1 MTPTAIAT
9 RSDRIQ
15 RTLEHLRQHTTDT
28 TGQLVPFGPGQYTD
42 PVLAQRER
50 DLVFGRVPSI
60 VAHASELPEPND
72 FITLQMPRNRVI
84 VAWQHDGSVKAF
96 VNVCRHRGA
105 LLEEL
110 QSSATVLRSRWIR
123 LDEGWRVTQ
132 VRNIPAT
139 LPVMPSAGPRD
150 DGLDTP
156 HWEGLREGE
165 VRMQRCARCGH
176 WIWAPQPAC
185 PRCHGFE
192 L

>member
-1 MTPTAIAT
+1 MIPTAIAT

-42 PVLAQRER
+42 PGLAQRER

-84 VAWQHDGSVKAF
+84 VARQHDGSVKCF

-110 QSSATVLRSRWIR
+110 QSGRCRSS
-123 LDEGWRVTQ
+123 
-132 VRNIPAT
+132 PAGT
-139 LPVMPSAGPRD
+139 TGGPTTST
-150 DGLDTP
+150 G
-156 HWEGLREGE
+156 
-165 VRMQRCARCGH
+165 RCGRS
-176 WIWAPQPAC
+176 PAR
-185 PRCHGFE
+185 PRSARWTGPGTG
-192 L
+192 